1 MADILVI
8 DDEAPLRSLIRRALA
23 PFGHDVVEAED
34 GVQGIKRFASAPAD
48 LIITDIV
55 MQGMEGMETIR
66 SLRRLSADVPIIAMS
81 GGGRGSAGDYLA
93 VALALGASRTLTKP
107 FKLGV
112 LTGMVNELLVERQL
126 KSASTLSDINY

>member
-8 DDEAPLRSLIRRALA
+8 DDEAPLRSLIRRALT
-23 PFGHDVVEAED
+23 PEGHGVVEAED
-34 GVQGIKRFASAPAD
+34 GVEGIKLFASAPSD

-66 SLRRLSADVPIIAMS
+66 RLRRLSADVPIIAMS
-81 GGGRGSAGDYLA
+81 GGGRGSADDYLT

-107 FKLGV
+107 FKLRE
-112 LTGMVNELLVERQL
+112 LAAMVNDLL
-126 KSASTLSDINY
+126 AG